1 MLSVSFANFQFF
13 KGNKMNE
20 VLVQKPHHEIVIENV
35 NSFDDA
41 LNQFLNNLGL
51 PQEKVLVEVSQR
63 NKVINNLSDTINIIN
78 SEQIGNSLYLSK
90 FVAACGVGLFDAAL
104 NFLWDETVLNL
115 RQKVSNFDLGYF
127 FDSTISDQKRRSNLH
142 NEEDLVDLTDYE
154 LIEGCKKIGIISDI
168 AYKHLDYI
176 RDMRNWASAA
186 HPNQSELTGL
196 NLLSWLETCLKEVIS
211 KEPEQSAIE
220 TKRLLDNIRK
230 NTLTKQD
237 AEPIKEHIERLS
249 VDRVTS
255 LLCAIFGMYTDTN
268 TSVTIKNNIKL
279 IAAKCWVIV
288 SNEEKYKYGIKY
300 NSFSVNADIERKKLA
315 EEFLNIVGG
324 SSFLPEDDL
333 SLKILE
339 SVENLK
345 NAHYGMNNFY
355 NEPSH
360 AKILLDYIPENGS
373 IPKNIR
379 YEYVKILV
387 LVSVGNGWGIS
398 RSAKPYYDKMLN
410 RFQEDEFKE
419 FTNLLFDD
427 DILFR
432 LKYRNCAESF
442 IDLAKSFCG
451 KTGNAITQR
460 ALDLI
465 TKSSPAQLPNLGK
478 DSRFKDILK
487 GFNN

>member
-1 MLSVSFANFQFF
+1 
-13 KGNKMNE
+13 MNE

-35 NSFDDA
+35 NSFDYA
-41 LNQFLNNLGL
+41 LNQFLKNLGL
-51 PQEKVLVEVSQR
+51 PQENVLVEVSQR

-127 FDSTISDQKRRSNLH
+127 FDSTISDQKKRNRFN
-142 NEEDLVDLTDYE
+142 NEEDLVNLADNE

-168 AYKHLDYI
+168 AYRHLDYI

-196 NLLSWLETCLKEVIS
+196 NLLNWLETCLKEVIS

-220 TKRLLDNIRK
+220 TKRLLDNIKK
-230 NTLTKQD
+230 NILTAQD

-255 LLCAIFGMYTDTN
+255 LLRAIFSIYTNTDT
-268 TSVTIKNNIKL
+268 SVDTKNNIKF
-279 IAAKCWVIV
+279 IAKKCWLIV
-288 SNEEKYKYGIKY
+288 SNEEKYKYGLKY

-324 SSFLPEDDL
+324 NSFLPEDDL
-333 SLKILE
+333 SLKISETL
-339 SVENLK
+339 ENLR
-345 NAHYGMNNFY
+345 NSHYGMNNFY
-355 NEPSH
+355 NEPAH
-360 AKILLDYIPENGS
+360 AKILSDYIPENGS

-387 LVSVGNGWGIS
+387 LVSIGNGWGVS
-398 RSAKPYYDKMLN
+398 NSAKPYYDEMVNK
-410 RFQEDEFKE
+410 FQENEFKE

-427 DILFR
+427 EIISR
-432 LKYRNCAESF
+432 LKHRNCSESF
-442 IDLAKSFCG
+442 MNLAKSFYS
-451 KTGNAITQR
+451 KTGNTITQR

-465 TKSSPAQLPNLGK
+465 AKSTPAQLPNLGK

>member
-1 MLSVSFANFQFF
+1 
-13 KGNKMNE
+13 MNE
-20 VLVQKPHHEIVIENV
+20 VLFQKPHHEIVMENV
-35 NSFDDA
+35 NSFDYA
-41 LNQFLNNLGL
+41 LNQFLKNLGL
-51 PQEKVLVEVSQR
+51 PQENVLVEVSQR
-63 NKVINNLSDTINIIN
+63 NKVINNLLDTINIIN

-90 FVAACGVGLFDAAL
+90 FILACGVGLFDAAL
-104 NFLWDETVLNL
+104 NFLWDETILNL

-127 FDSTISDQKRRSNLH
+127 FDSTISDQKRRSNLRS
-142 NEEDLVDLTDYE
+142 EEHLVDLTDCE

-176 RDMRNWASAA
+176 RDMRNWASAP

-230 NTLTKQD
+230 NSLTEQD

-249 VDRVTS
+249 VDRVTF
-255 LLCAIFGMYTDTN
+255 LLRAIFGMYTDTK

-279 IAAKCWVIV
+279 IAKKCWNVV
-288 SNEEKYKYGIKY
+288 SNEEKYRYGIKY

-324 SSFLPEDDL
+324 NSFLPEDDL
-333 SLKILE
+333 SLKISE
-339 SVENLK
+339 SLDNLR

-355 NEPSH
+355 NEPAH
-360 AKILLDYIPENGS
+360 AKILSDYIPENGI

-379 YEYVKILV
+379 FDYVKILI
-387 LVSVGNGWGIS
+387 LARIGNGYGLS
-398 RSAKPYYDKMLN
+398 NSAVPYYDEMIDK
-410 RFQEDEFKE
+410 FQDNEFKE
-419 FTNLLFDD
+419 FTKLLLDEQVA
-427 DILFR
+427 LR
-432 LKYRNCAESF
+432 LDRHSSCAKRF
-442 IDLAKSFCG
+442 IKLAQFFQQKSSNTIIQ
-451 KTGNAITQR
+451 K

-465 TKSSPAQLPNLGK
+465 AKSTPAQLPNLGK
-478 DSRFKDILK
+478 DSRYKDALK
-487 GFNN
+487 GFDN

>member
-1 MLSVSFANFQFF
+1 
-13 KGNKMNE
+13 MNE

-35 NSFDDA
+35 NSFDYA
-41 LNQFLNNLGL
+41 LNQFLKNLGL
-51 PQEKVLVEVSQR
+51 PQENVLVGVSQR

-127 FDSTISDQKRRSNLH
+127 FDSTISDPKRRSNLH

-196 NLLSWLETCLKEVIS
+196 NLLNWLETCLKEVIS

-230 NTLTKQD
+230 NTLTEQD

-255 LLCAIFGMYTDTN
+255 LLRAIFGMYTDTD
-268 TSVTIKNNIKL
+268 TSVNIKNNIKL
-279 IAAKCWVIV
+279 IAKKCWVIV
-288 SNEEKYKYGIKY
+288 SNEEKYKYGLKY
-300 NSFSVNADIERKKLA
+300 NSFSVNADIDRKKLA
-315 EEFLNIVGG
+315 EEFLSIVGG
-324 SSFLPEDDL
+324 NSFLPEDDL

-355 NEPSH
+355 NEPAH
-360 AKILLDYIPENGS
+360 AKTLSTYIPNNGA

-379 YEYVKILV
+379 FDYVKILI
-387 LVSVGNGWGIS
+387 LVRIGNGYGLS
-398 RSAKPYYDKMLN
+398 NSAVSYYDEMIKK
-410 RFQEDEFKE
+410 FQDNEFKE
-419 FTNLLFDD
+419 FAKLLLDEQMVS
-427 DILFR
+427 R
-432 LKYRNCAESF
+432 LDRHSICAKRF
-442 IDLAKSFCG
+442 IKLAQFFQN
-451 KTGNAITQR
+451 KTSNAIIQK

-465 TKSSPAQLPNLGK
+465 AKSTPAQLPNLGK
-478 DSRFKDILK
+478 DSRYKDALK
-487 GFNN
+487 GFDN